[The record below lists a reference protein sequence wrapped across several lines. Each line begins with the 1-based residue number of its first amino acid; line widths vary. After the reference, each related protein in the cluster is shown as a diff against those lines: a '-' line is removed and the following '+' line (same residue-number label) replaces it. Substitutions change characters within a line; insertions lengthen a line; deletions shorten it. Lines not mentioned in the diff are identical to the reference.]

1 MAVARTA
8 VVTGGA
14 SGIGAAICEQ
24 LAADGHRVAV
34 LDLDAARASAQAAA
48 LAGPSVGMGADVGD
62 PEGLRHAIDA
72 ARAELGP
79 IGILVTS
86 AALADFAAFEDITLE
101 HWQRTIAVN
110 LTGTFL
116 SMQAV
121 LPDMVEAGWGRIVTI
136 SSVAGVRGSA
146 RQGHYSASK
155 GGVIGLTKAVAV
167 EYAGRGI
174 TANTVPPFV
183 VDTPSFRA
191 AQAAGEVVDER
202 HLTRAIPAGRLGQPG
217 DIAAVCSFLCSEAAG
232 YVTGQV
238 VSANG
243 GAST

>member
-1 MAVARTA
+1 VTARTA
-8 VVTGGA
+8 IVTGGA
-14 SGIGAAICEQ
+14 SGIGAA
-24 LAADGHRVAV
+24 
-34 LDLDAARASAQAAA
+34 
-48 LAGPSVGMGADVGD
+48 
-62 PEGLRHAIDA
+62 
-72 ARAELGP
+72 
-79 IGILVTS
+79 
-86 AALADFAAFEDITLE
+86 TLE

-110 LTGTFL
+110 LTGTFV

-136 SSVAGVRGSA
+136 SSVVGVRGSA

-155 GGVIGLTKAVAV
+155 GGVIGLTKAVAL
-167 EYAGRGI
+167 EYAGRGV

-191 AQAAGEVVDER
+191 AQEAGEAVDER
-202 HLTRAIPAGRLGQPG
+202 FLTRAIPAGRLGQPG
-217 DIAAVCSFLCSEAAG
+217 DIAAVISFLCSEAAG
-232 YVTGQV
+232 DVTGQV